1 MRCQTFFGHEPAT
14 WVCLMSEHADRK
26 STDQQN
32 KDAPLV
38 NPEKSGVRTGN
49 PQLDPDHARNT
60 ERKRG
65 DRDIPRSPRGRQ

>member
-1 MRCQTFFGHEPAT
+1 VFFGHEPGT
-14 WVCLMSEHADRK
+14 QERRMGENSRK

-49 PQLDPDHARNT
+49 PQLDPDHARKT
-60 ERKRG
+60 EQNRG
-65 DRDIPRSPRGRQ
+65 DRDIPRSPRERH

>member
-1 MRCQTFFGHEPAT
+1 
-14 WVCLMSEHADRK
+14 MSEHAGRK

-38 NPEKSGVRTGN
+38 NPERSGIRTGN

-60 ERKRG
+60 ERKPD
-65 DRDIPRSPRGRQ
+65 DRDIPRSPREPQ